1 MIQEHAIGYIQDIK
15 ENGTAVIHA
24 ALPSLMRAFDRRYNE
39 VEIIFNDGRRIT
51 AMQRKKIFALLAEI
65 SEFVH
70 GDREN
75 AEVEETKEMMKWE
88 FILSRMESQER
99 RLFSLSNV
107 DETTAREFI
116 TYLID
121 FIIKNDIPTAVPLL
135 ENCEDIAK
143 YIYACAAN
151 RKCCVCGKPADIHH
165 CEGSRIGMGNDRNE
179 VHHLGREVLPLCRV
193 HHDEVHQH
201 GEAGFIEK
209 YHLQPVKLDEALCKK
224 LRLKK

>member
-1 MIQEHAIGYIQDIK
+1 
-15 ENGTAVIHA
+15 
-24 ALPSLMRAFDRRYNE
+24 
-39 VEIIFNDGRRIT
+39 
-51 AMQRKKIFALLAEI
+51 
-65 SEFVH
+65 
-70 GDREN
+70 
-75 AEVEETKEMMKWE
+75 
-88 FILSRMESQER
+88 MEAQER

-107 DETTAREFI
+107 DESTAREFI
-116 TYLID
+116 NYLID

-193 HHDEVHQH
+193 HHDAVHQH
-201 GEAGFIEK
+201 GEAAFIEK
-209 YHLQPVKLDEALCKK
+209 YHLQPIKLDEALCKK
-224 LRLKK
+224 LKLKK